1 MQSTIQIR
9 RGIRASL
16 PILAVGELAL
26 CTDTYEVFMGSPLG
40 NIQISLAGS
49 VPTGIVN
56 QRTGTEMKFWSGT
69 KAQYDAISTKDSSTV
84 YFLTDGWLGNVK
96 VGK

>member
-1 MQSTIQIR
+1 MKSTIQIR

-16 PILAVGELAL
+16 PVLAVGELAL

-40 NIQISLAGS
+40 NIQISLVGS
-49 VPTGIVN
+49 VPTGVIN
-56 QRTGTEMKFWSGT
+56 QRTGTEMKFWLGT
-69 KAQYDAISTKDSSTV
+69 KSQYDALSKKDSSTV

>member
-16 PILAVGELAL
+16 PTLAVGELAL

-40 NIQISLAGS
+40 NIQISLVGHI
-49 VPTGIVN
+49 PTGILN
-56 QRTGTEMKFWSGT
+56 QRTGLEVKIWVGT
-69 KAQYDAISTKDSSTV
+69 KAQYDAVSVKDENTL
-84 YFLTDGWLGNVK
+84 YFLSDGWLGNVK